1 MTTSTPVGHC
11 DAGRNE
17 WLESRMMRNV
27 SCPVRRGADG
37 KGPGHRN
44 LASRL
49 PYNLIAQLKGG
60 VKALAM
66 PVGDLVSN
74 WAYMVMASLAWSLK
88 AWSALVL
95 PEQGRWSRGSTSRGE
110 AVAAADGVRAHCSA
124 ERRSSRCPAR
134 SCKVVPDGCC
144 IGCCRGTRGRAVF
157 LRVAPRLRC
166 RRWCDR
172 EEPGSGCP
180 GQLR

>member
-37 KGPGHRN
+37 KGLGHRN

-49 PYNLIAQLKGG
+49 PYNLVAQLKGG

-66 PVGDLVSN
+66 PVGDLVS
-74 WAYMVMASLAWSLK
+74 K
-88 AWSALVL
+88 
-95 PEQGRWSRGSTSRGE
+95 
-110 AVAAADGVRAHCSA
+110 
-124 ERRSSRCPAR
+124 
-134 SCKVVPDGCC
+134 
-144 IGCCRGTRGRAVF
+144 
-157 LRVAPRLRC
+157 
-166 RRWCDR
+166 
-172 EEPGSGCP
+172 
-180 GQLR
+180 

>member
-1 MTTSTPVGHC
+1 MSRDGRCARCETPKRSLASS
-11 DAGRNE
+11 AGRNE

-66 PVGDLVSN
+66 PVGDLVGN
-74 WAYMVMASLAWSLK
+74 WSYMVMTGLAWSLK
-88 AWSALVL
+88 AWFALSV
-95 PEQGRWSRGSTSRGE
+95 PVHPSHKERHREQKRG
-110 AVAAADGVRAHCSA
+110 
-124 ERRSSRCPAR
+124 
-134 SCKVVPDGCC
+134 
-144 IGCCRGTRGRAVF
+144 
-157 LRVAPRLRC
+157 
-166 RRWCDR
+166 
-172 EEPGSGCP
+172 
-180 GQLR
+180 

>member
-1 MTTSTPVGHC
+1 MRDAETILGIIRHC

-49 PYNLIAQLKGG
+49 PYNLIGQLKGG

-74 WAYMVMASLAWSLK
+74 GAYMVMASLAWSLK

-95 PEQGRWSRGSTSRGE
+95 PERGRWSAKYREEKRSLLRMEFSTFCVAMIQVPCQVVRG
-110 AVAAADGVRAHCSA
+110 A
-124 ERRSSRCPAR
+124 RRI
-134 SCKVVPDGCC
+134 G
-144 IGCCRGTRGRAVF
+144 IGCSRGTRGRA
-157 LRVAPRLRC
+157 C
-166 RRWCDR
+166 
-172 EEPGSGCP
+172 S
-180 GQLR
+180 